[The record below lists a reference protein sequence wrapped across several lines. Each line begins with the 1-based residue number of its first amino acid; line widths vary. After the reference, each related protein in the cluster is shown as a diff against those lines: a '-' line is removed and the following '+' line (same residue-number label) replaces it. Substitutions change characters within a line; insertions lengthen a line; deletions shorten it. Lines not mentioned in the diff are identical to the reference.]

1 MLPFTTAWRWRK
13 SFFQAVCANNG
24 WDTELCVSPV
34 FFVLCCLFCT
44 GGRTDV
50 RNIDGK
56 TPLDRARSA
65 AMKALLRNPPGA
77 LVLGCSTTPTVVAVF
92 GYRFPICWGL
102 FLCLGGGGDARI
114 VVVDALVTSVMCAM
128 FHDFCFRG
136 GRCPRT
142 RRRWPC
148 RWENDCGGWCTAR
161 CGRAMRAGCGSGRGG
176 GRAQTRLGQC
186 ISPGR
191 CVHGRVAASCESY
204 AVFSSVRAGLY
215 SAACNVGGWANVP
228 S

>member
-1 MLPFTTAWRWRK
+1 MRFTSVVCPLLFVLYRWSNRCKEHHGENPIGLCQVGSHEGSASQPARCVGFRVFHHSHSCCGVWLPFPHLLG
-13 SFFQAVCANNG
+13 V
-24 WDTELCVSPV
+24 V
-34 FFVLCCLFCT
+34 FVF
-44 GGRTDV
+44 GGRGV
-50 RNIDGK
+50 
-56 TPLDRARSA
+56 
-65 AMKALLRNPPGA
+65 
-77 LVLGCSTTPTVVAVF
+77 
-92 GYRFPICWGL
+92 
-102 FLCLGGGGDARI
+102 DARI

-215 SAACNVGGWANVP
+215 SAACNVGGWADVP